1 MRLALPQRLRTRRPT
16 RRQLSTALAVLALA
30 ALAAGW
36 GSGPLGLV
44 PAACSLPFLLVVH
57 ALTGFTGPEEKLVS
71 GQDLT
76 DAELA
81 RYLRLNL
88 PLHVIYACVYAASAL
103 VALVAALA

>member
-1 MRLALPQRLRTRRPT
+1 MLLQFLI
-16 RRQLSTALAVLALA
+16 ALA

-44 PAACSLPFLLVVH
+44 PAACSLPLLLVVH

-103 VALVAALA
+103 AALAAALA